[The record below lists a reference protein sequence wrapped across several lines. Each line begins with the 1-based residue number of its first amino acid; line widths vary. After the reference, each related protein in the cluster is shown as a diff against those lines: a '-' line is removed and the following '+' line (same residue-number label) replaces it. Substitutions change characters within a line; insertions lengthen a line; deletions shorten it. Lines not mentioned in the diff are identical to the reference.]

1 MYEKIKKKC
10 LDALLNQRMRN
21 IFYIILIVLTVGI
34 AGFVGVFAVSTYQR
48 ELNKTIEQDNRKL
61 ADQLNISMSQYVH
74 RLIQLSDALYYN
86 VLKNNSEYKS
96 QIFQA
101 MYDSHKDAIE
111 SIALFDKNG
120 KLLHVT
126 PALNQ
131 SSYTDIKKQEWFTAP
146 FQSSENIHFFA
157 PVVYDYFEQNDYF
170 NWVIPMSRYVQMN
183 EGSQVMDGVLLLS
196 IKYSAFSEV
205 FGNSTLDGERY
216 SFLMDSAGNLVYHPK
231 HAQINAGFM
240 EYPPGILASYPDGS
254 YQMTIDGSDVL
265 CCVETVGY
273 TGWKLVSVSGR
284 EEIQLAGLKY
294 RLFIAAIVL
303 LVLLVSMGIGSY
315 LSRVLTNPIKNLES
329 DVKKISEGAL
339 DTIVHASGSFEVYH
353 LGKSI
358 QKMTVKIQKLMQE
371 IIKEQE
377 EKRKSELDSLQA
389 QITPHFLYNTLDI
402 IVWMIEEDRKEEAS
416 EIITSLARLL
426 RISLSKGK
434 NIIAL
439 EDELEHVR
447 NYLMIQSMRFKD
459 QFTYEIQMQP
469 GIEYLKVIKLIVQPI
484 VENAIY
490 HGMEGM
496 YGDGEILIRA
506 YTEENDLYISV
517 QDNGMGMRPEQAE
530 ALLDYTK
537 EVKTGKGNGL
547 GVRNVHERIQL
558 YFGKEYGVIIKTVVD
573 EGTEVLLHLP
583 AVMNMET
590 ET

>member
-1 MYEKIKKKC
+1 MYERLKKKC
-10 LDALLNQRMRN
+10 LEALLKQRMRN
-21 IFYIILIVLTVGI
+21 IFYVILVVLTVGI
-34 AGFVGVFAVSTYQR
+34 AGFIGLFAVSTYQKEMDR
-48 ELNKTIEQDNRKL
+48 TIEQENRKL

-86 VLKNNSEYKS
+86 VLKNNSEYMK

-111 SIALFDKNG
+111 SIALFDKDG

-126 PALNQ
+126 PALNP
-131 SSYTDIKKQEWFTAP
+131 SAYADIQNEEWFTAP
-146 FQSSENIHFFA
+146 FRRSENIHFFT
-157 PVVYDYFEQNDYF
+157 PTVYDYFEQNDYF

-183 EGSQVMDGVLLLS
+183 EGSQVKDGVLLIS

-205 FGNSTLDGERY
+205 FGNRTLDAAGY
-216 SFLMDSAGNLVYHPK
+216 SFLMDSSGELVYHPK
-231 HAQINAGFM
+231 HAQINAGFR
-240 EYPPGILASYPDGS
+240 EYPPERLKSFPDGS
-254 YQMTIDGSDVL
+254 CQMEIDGEDVL

-284 EEIQLAGLKY
+284 EELQLAGLKY
-294 RLFIAAIVL
+294 RLFILAIIL
-303 LVLLVSMGIGSY
+303 LVVLVSMGISSY
-315 LSRVLTNPIKNLES
+315 LSRVLTNPIRNLEE
-329 DVKKISEGAL
+329 DVKKISEGDL
-339 DTIVHASGSFEVYH
+339 DIKVQASGSFEVYH
-353 LGKSI
+353 LGSSI
-358 QKMTVKIQKLMQE
+358 QKMTVKIRKLMRE

-416 EIITSLARLL
+416 QIVTSLARLL

-434 NIIAL
+434 NMITL
-439 EDELEHVR
+439 EDELEHVK
-447 NYLMIQSMRFKD
+447 NYLMIQSMRFKN
-459 QFTYEIQMQP
+459 QFTYEIRMQP
-469 GIEYLKVIKLIVQPI
+469 GIGYLKVIKLIVQPI

-496 YGDGEILIRA
+496 FGDGEILICA
-506 YTEENDLYISV
+506 YTKENDLYISV

-537 EVKTGKGNGL
+537 EVKTSKGNGL

-558 YFGKEYGVIIKTVVD
+558 YFGKQYGVIIKTVVD

-583 AVMNMET
+583 AVMNVEGET
-590 ET
+590 

>member
-1 MYEKIKKKC
+1 MYEKVKKKC
-10 LDALLNQRMRN
+10 LDALLKQRMRN
-21 IFYIILIVLTVGI
+21 IFYMILIVLTIVI
-34 AGFVGVFAVSTYQR
+34 AGFIGIFAVSIYQR
-48 ELNKTIEQDNRKL
+48 EMDKTIEQDNRKL

-86 VLKNNSEYKS
+86 VLKNNSEHMD

-101 MYDSHKDAIE
+101 MYASHIDSIE
-111 SIALFDKNG
+111 SIALFDKKG
-120 KLLHVT
+120 RLLHVT

-131 SSYTDIKKQEWFTAP
+131 SPYTDIQSEEWFAAP

-157 PVVYDYFEQNDYF
+157 PLVYDYFEQNDYF
-170 NWVIPMSRYVQMN
+170 SWVIPMSRYVQMN
-183 EGSQVMDGVLLLS
+183 EGSHVVDGVLLIS
-196 IKYSAFSEV
+196 IKYSAFSEI
-205 FGNSTLDGERY
+205 FGSSTLDTARY
-216 SFLMDSAGNLVYHPK
+216 SFLMDSEGNLVYHPK

-240 EYPPGILASYPDGS
+240 EYPPEILASYSDGS
-254 YQMTIDGSDVL
+254 YEMQIDGSDVL

-273 TGWKLVSVSGR
+273 TGWKLVSVSSR
-284 EEIQLAGLKY
+284 EKIQLAGLKY

-303 LVLLVSMGIGSY
+303 LVVFVSMGISSY
-315 LSRVLTNPIKNLES
+315 LSRVLTNPIQNLEA
-329 DVKKISEGAL
+329 DVKKISEGNL
-339 DTIVHASGSFEVYH
+339 DIRVHASGSFEVYH
-353 LGKSI
+353 LGRSI
-358 QKMTVKIQKLMQE
+358 QKMTVKIRKLMQA

-434 NIIAL
+434 HIITL

-447 NYLMIQSMRFKD
+447 NYLMIQSVRFKD

-506 YTEENDLYISV
+506 YKEGNDLYISV

-537 EVKTGKGNGL
+537 EIKTSKGNGL

-583 AVMNMET
+583 AVTNMEM

>member
-1 MYEKIKKKC
+1 MYEKIKKKY
-10 LDALLNQRMRN
+10 LDALMKQRMRN
-21 IFYIILIVLTVGI
+21 IFYVILIVLTVVI
-34 AGFVGVFAVSTYQR
+34 AGFIGIFAVSIYQK
-48 ELNKTIEQDNRKL
+48 EMDKTIEQDNRKL

-86 VLKNNSEYKS
+86 VLKNNSEYMN

-101 MYDSHKDAIE
+101 MYDSHKDSIE
-111 SIALFDKNG
+111 SIALFDKKG

-131 SSYTDIKKQEWFTAP
+131 SSYTDIQSEEWFTAP

-170 NWVIPMSRYVQMN
+170 NWVIPLSRYVQMN
-183 EGSQVMDGVLLLS
+183 EGSQVMDGVLLIS
-196 IKYSAFSEV
+196 IKYSAFSEI
-205 FGNSTLDGERY
+205 FGNSALDSARY
-216 SFLMDSAGNLVYHPK
+216 SFLMDSSGNLVYHPK

-240 EYPPGILASYPDGS
+240 EYPPEVLASYSDGS
-254 YQMTIDGSDVL
+254 YKMQIDGSDVL

-273 TGWKLVSVSGR
+273 TGWKLVSVSSR

-294 RLFIAAIVL
+294 RLFIVAIVL
-303 LVLLVSMGIGSY
+303 LVLLVSMGISSY
-315 LSRVLTNPIKNLES
+315 LSRVLTNPIQNLEA
-329 DVKKISEGAL
+329 DVKKISEGDL
-339 DTIVHASGSFEVYH
+339 DIKVHASGSFEVYH
-353 LGKSI
+353 LGISI
-358 QKMTVKIQKLMQE
+358 QKMTVKIRKLMQA

-402 IVWMIEEDRKEEAS
+402 IVWMIEEDRRDEAS
-416 EIITSLARLL
+416 QIVTSLARLL

-434 NIIAL
+434 HIITL

-447 NYLMIQSMRFKD
+447 NYLMIQSMRFKN
-459 QFTYEIQMQP
+459 QFTYEVQMQP

-490 HGMEGM
+490 HGMDGM

-506 YTEENDLYISV
+506 YTEGSDLYISV

-537 EVKTGKGNGL
+537 EIKTSKGNGL

-583 AVMNMET
+583 MVMNMEK